1 MPHLT
6 LLTPIAEHLRSRWQ
20 QLREHPDA
28 GYSTEAVLITA
39 LLVAV
44 ALAAVA
50 VIAGKVMEK
59 ANSINLN

>member
-6 LLTPIAEHLRSRWQ
+6 LFTLLAQHLRTRWQ

-44 ALAAVA
+44 ALAALA
-50 VIAGKVMEK
+50 VIAGKVMER